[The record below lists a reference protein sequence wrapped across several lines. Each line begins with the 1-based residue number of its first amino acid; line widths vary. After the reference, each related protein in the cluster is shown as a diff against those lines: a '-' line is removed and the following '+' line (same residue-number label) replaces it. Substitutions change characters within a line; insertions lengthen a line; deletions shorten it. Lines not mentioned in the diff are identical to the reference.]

1 MIVWIIGL
9 ILSFLGILLF
19 KKSRIKAKDGSWD
32 RPAEP
37 ERPVLKV
44 WSLFLFI
51 LGALLPVFNILMG
64 IIMVVCWAISVYD
77 DGDWICKK
85 SSIENRIVQLL
96 NKPIK

>member
-1 MIVWIIGL
+1 MIIGWVIGL

-19 KKSRIKAKDGSWD
+19 KNSRIKAKDTFCGYI
-32 RPAEP
+32 P

-51 LGALLPVFNILMG
+51 LGALLPVFNIFIG
-64 IIMVVCWAISVYD
+64 IVMIVFWDVSVYGD
-77 DGDWICKK
+77 KDWICKDDF
-85 SSIENRIVQLL
+85 IGNRIVQLL